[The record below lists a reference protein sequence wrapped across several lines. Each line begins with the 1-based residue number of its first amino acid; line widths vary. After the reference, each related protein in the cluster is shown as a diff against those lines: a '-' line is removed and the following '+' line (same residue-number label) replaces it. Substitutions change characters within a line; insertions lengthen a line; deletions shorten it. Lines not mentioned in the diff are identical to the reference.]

1 MDIEGAEG
9 LLRILD
15 PRTTHVWRDGIG
27 DLILEMCDEAGE
39 TVRHEHICPVRAF
52 PLTAADEFITFFTE
66 ENEYLGVLESLR
78 QVDERTEELLR
89 EELEHRYFL
98 PQITSI
104 SFLRINAGIIQ
115 WRVETDRGGTSY
127 TIDTARELARLYPG
141 SELHFILGSDSL
153 LELHL
158 WKDIPALLEICRF
171 VTLAR
176 PGAEYDSLIGADLRL
191 PDPWPERLKQRIR
204 IGHTVS
210 ISSTDIRYRVAEG
223 LAIRYLVHPAVEM
236 YIAEH
241 SLYRS

>member
-1 MDIEGAEG
+1 MEDPHTNNRMGILGGTFNPVHMGHLILAQDAMEHFDLGSVLFVPCACPPHKPVRDLIPAEHRIAMLEAAIEGD
-9 LLRILD
+9 LR
-15 PRTTHVWRDGIG
+15 
-27 DLILEMCDEAGE
+27 
-39 TVRHEHICPVRAF
+39 F
-52 PLTAADEFITFFTE
+52 
-66 ENEYLGVLESLR
+66 
-78 QVDERTEELLR
+78 QV
-89 EELEHRYFL
+89 
-98 PQITSI
+98 S
-104 SFLRINAGIIQ
+104 
-115 WRVETDRGGTSY
+115 RVETDRGGTSY

-176 PGAEYDSLIGADLRL
+176 PGAEYDSLIAADLRL
-191 PDPWPERLKQRIR
+191 PDPWPERLKQRVR
-204 IGHTVS
+204 VGHTVS